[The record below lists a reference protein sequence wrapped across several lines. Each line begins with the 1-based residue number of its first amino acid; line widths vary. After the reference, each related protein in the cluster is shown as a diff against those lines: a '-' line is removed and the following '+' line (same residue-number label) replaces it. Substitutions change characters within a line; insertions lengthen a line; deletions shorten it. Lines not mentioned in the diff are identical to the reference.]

1 MNRIYGNESEC
12 RLEQFFLDTHNAKKT
27 IGKYDLFDYESES
40 TLIELKTRRNFHNT
54 YFDTMIG
61 ANKVE
66 EGCRQLNKKTKERV
80 LFYFQFT
87 DGLFY
92 YELKEDFVLRR
103 DYFKGKAY
111 HFIPVEL
118 LKQVEG
124 TGTPCPVRFLNGI

>member
-12 RLEQFFLDTHNAKKT
+12 RLEQFFLDTYNAKKT
-27 IGKYDLFDYESES
+27 IGKYDLFDFESET

-66 EGCRQLNKKTKERV
+66 EGCRQLNKKIKEKV

-103 DYFKGKAY
+103 DYYRGKAY
-111 HFIPVEL
+111 YFIPVEL
-118 LKQVEG
+118 LKGQ
-124 TGTPCPVRFLNGI
+124 TNTISDPFR